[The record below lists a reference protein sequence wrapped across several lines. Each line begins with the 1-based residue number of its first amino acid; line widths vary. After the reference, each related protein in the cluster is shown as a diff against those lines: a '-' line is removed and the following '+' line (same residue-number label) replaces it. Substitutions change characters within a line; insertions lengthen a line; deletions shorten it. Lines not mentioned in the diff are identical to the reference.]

1 MAAAPQRPC
10 RTMDVD
16 EVKERAGPREFGP
29 DDDMPAEYREAATRM
44 IQFHANSEIMGAY
57 LERPFIRQAPSL
69 DRKLAFSAKTQ
80 DEIGHGQLLYR
91 AAESLGI
98 KTRDEMLDE
107 LANGEGKFLNCFHY
121 PMESWVETPMI
132 AFFVDGAAMRRQAT
146 LKQTS
151 WEPYAHAMDKV
162 CFEEGFHVKH
172 GEAILYELMT
182 GSKAEQEKTQDA
194 FETWWPRIIQFFGPT
209 DDKSTHHDFTADV
222 GLKTMTNDEL
232 RNAFLNAYVPK
243 AKKYGLEIPD
253 EPRIERDEETGTY
266 KVREDDLDWDEFFQI
281 AKNSYEPGVGQ
292 INGRKHA
299 QDAAEWV
306 RDVLDDW
313 ESSGSNTPVA
323 AD

>member
-1 MAAAPQRPC
+1 
-10 RTMDVD
+10 MDI
-16 EVKERAGPREFGP
+16 EQVKERAGPREFSP
-29 DDDMPAEYREAATRM
+29 KDDLPEKYRKAATRM

-69 DRKLAFSAKTQ
+69 DRKLAFSAKVQ

-91 AAESLGI
+91 AAESLGV
-98 KTRDEMLDE
+98 KTREQMLDE

-146 LKQTS
+146 LKQSS

-182 GSKAEQEKTQDA
+182 GSKAEQEKTQAA

-209 DDKSTHHDFTADV
+209 DDKSTHHDFSADV

-232 RNAFLNAYVPK
+232 RNAFLSAYVPK
-243 AKKYGLEIPD
+243 AEKYGLEIPD
-253 EPRIERDEETGTY
+253 EPRIRENGDGTY
-266 KVREDDLDWDEFFQI
+266 EVVEDDLDWEEFFTI
-281 AKNSYEPGVGQ
+281 AKNDSEGSHEQ
-292 INGRKHA
+292 IGKRRRTQEA
-299 QDAAEWV
+299 VEWV
-306 RDVLDDW
+306 RNSLDDW
-313 ESSGSNTPVA
+313 EAKGAGQTPQA

>member
-1 MAAAPQRPC
+1 MVVGRQYSH
-10 RTMDVD
+10 MDID
-16 EVKERAGPREFGP
+16 EVKERAGPREFSP
-29 DDDMPAEYREAATRM
+29 KDDLPEKYRKAATRM

-69 DRKLAFSAKTQ
+69 DRKLAFSAKVQ

-91 AAESLGI
+91 AAESLGV
-98 KTRDEMLDE
+98 KSRDQMLDE

-121 PMESWVETPMI
+121 PMDSWAEVPMI

-146 LKQTS
+146 LKRTS

-172 GEAILYELMT
+172 GEDIMRELAT
-182 GSKAEQEKTQDA
+182 GSKKEQEMLQDA
-194 FETWWPRIIQFFGPT
+194 FDEWWPRIIQFFGPT
-209 DDKSTHHDFTADV
+209 DDKSTHHDFSADV

-243 AKKYGLEIPD
+243 AEKYGLEIPD
-253 EPRIERDEETGTY
+253 EPRIRDNGDGTY
-266 KVREDDLDWDEFFQI
+266 EVVEDDLDWEEFFTI
-281 AKNSYEPGVGQ
+281 AKNDSEGSHEQ
-292 INGRKHA
+292 IGKRNRTQEA
-299 QDAAEWV
+299 VEWV
-306 RDVLDDW
+306 RESLGDW
-313 ESSGSNTPVA
+313 EAGANNAAPQA

>member
-1 MAAAPQRPC
+1 
-10 RTMDVD
+10 MDI
-16 EVKERAGPREFGP
+16 EQVKERTGPREFSP
-29 DDDMPAEYREAATRM
+29 KDDLPEKYRKAATRM

-57 LERPFIRQAPSL
+57 LERPFIREAPSL
-69 DRKLAFSAKTQ
+69 DRKLAFSAKVQ
-80 DEIGHGQLLYR
+80 DEIGHGQLLYW

-98 KTRDEMLDE
+98 KTREQMLDE

-146 LKQTS
+146 LKQSS

-182 GSKAEQEKTQDA
+182 GSKAEQEKTQEA
-194 FETWWPRIIQFFGPT
+194 FEEWWPRIIQFFGPT
-209 DDKSTHHDFTADV
+209 DDKSTHHDFSADV
-222 GLKTMTNDEL
+222 GLKTMSNDEL
-232 RNAFLNAYVPK
+232 RNAFLNAYIPK

-253 EPRIERDEETGTY
+253 TPRIRENGDGTY
-266 KVREDDLDWDEFFQI
+266 EVEEDDLDWDEFFTI
-281 AKNSYEPGVGQ
+281 AKNDYEGSREQ
-292 INGRKHA
+292 IGKRSRTQEA
-299 QDAAEWV
+299 VEWV
-306 RDVLDDW
+306 RNSMDGW
-313 ESSGSNTPVA
+313 ETKDAGQTPQA